1 MSGSPVDRAL
11 VEQARSFSVT
21 ALSDALDSLGFDGG
35 LRGIRPLAPGMRC
48 AGPAF
53 TVRFEP
59 VPPGQ
64 SAPAANYIDEVPPG
78 SVVLLDN
85 GGLTRCTVW
94 GDILTAVALARGVAG
109 TVVHG
114 CCRDAAGIRALG
126 YPLFSVSAF
135 MKSGKNRV
143 RMQAVQ
149 VPVQI
154 GEALVRPGDLLVGD
168 DDGVLAIPAEQLAAT
183 LEVARQV
190 AEMEG
195 RVLEAVKAG
204 STLAAARAANQ
215 YDRFSLRGRT

>member
-1 MSGSPVDRAL
+1 MSQAASGQSL
-11 VEQARSFSVT
+11 VEQARAFTVT

-35 LRGIRPLAPGMRC
+35 LRGIRPLAPGVRC

-59 VPPGQ
+59 VSPGQ
-64 SAPAANYIDEVPPG
+64 SAPAANYIDDVPPG
-78 SVVLLDN
+78 SVLLLDN

-94 GDILTAVALARGVAG
+94 GDILTAVAVARGVAG
-109 TVVHG
+109 TVIHG

-126 YPLFSVSAF
+126 YPLFSVSSF

-143 RMQAVQ
+143 RMAAVQ

-154 GEALVRPGDLLVGD
+154 GEALVRPGDFLVGD
-168 DDGVLAIPAEQLAAT
+168 DDGVLAIPTEQMAAT
-183 LEVARQV
+183 LETARRV
-190 AEMEG
+190 VEMEG

-215 YDRFSLRGRT
+215 YDRFALRGRS